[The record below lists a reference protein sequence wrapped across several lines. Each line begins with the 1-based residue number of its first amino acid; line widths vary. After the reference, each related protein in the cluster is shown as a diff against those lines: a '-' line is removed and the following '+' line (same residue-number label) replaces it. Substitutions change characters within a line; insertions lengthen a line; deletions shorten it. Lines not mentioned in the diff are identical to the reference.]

1 MNIKSAKY
9 MFSAFNSEVLRT
21 RHGEKTNVEEK
32 SKQALFC
39 VEISLNLLRTLHN
52 PVRNTFFRIL
62 YRCSGLDLAI
72 SK

>member
-1 MNIKSAKY
+1 ML
-9 MFSAFNSEVLRT
+9 SAFNSEVLRT

-52 PVRNTFFRIL
+52 PVRNTFYGIL
-62 YRCSGLDLAI
+62 CGFGELDWAI